1 MSVLLCT
8 RLVCL
13 AAFAVRYTC
22 QVFACHCDSIPTNH
36 TWPRSP
42 LDIPV
47 NTDGLYSKQKSC
59 VCLSSIY
66 ELWYH
71 NSPIVMTS

>member
-1 MSVLLCT
+1 MSVLLYT

-13 AAFAVRYTC
+13 ATFVVWYTC
-22 QVFACHCDSIPTNH
+22 QVFACHCDSIHTNR

-42 LDIPV
+42 FDVPV
-47 NTDGLYSKQKSC
+47 NTDGLYSQKSH

-66 ELWYH
+66 ELWVH
-71 NSPIVMTS
+71 NNSPIVVTS